1 MNEHEAIETVNPRLL
16 TEVLQSAG
24 YRTNQVEQNGAV
36 QLLSAS
42 QGIGFALRFGNA
54 GKAPGEYLDFTLS
67 TTLRIE
73 GVLPGGL
80 VAQWNQS
87 RRFSRL
93 TEQSGFLVLDMDVP
107 VAGGVMRNYLQ
118 ANLELWDRLL
128 QEFLLY
134 LRHVIQTENEKAP
147 ANSEEG
153 PAAAERPE
161 ANDALAS

>member
-1 MNEHEAIETVNPRLL
+1 MNEHQAIESVNSALL

-24 YRTNQVEQNGAV
+24 YRTNEVEQNGVV

-42 QGIGFALRFGNA
+42 QGVGFALRFGNV

-67 TTLRIE
+67 TTLRLE
-73 GVLPGGL
+73 GVLPDGL

-107 VAGGVMRNYLQ
+107 IAGGVMRDYLQ
-118 ANLELWDRLL
+118 ASLELWDRLL

-134 LRHVIQTENEKAP
+134 LRHVIQTENAKAP
-147 ANSEEG
+147 AGDGEN
-153 PAAAERPE
+153 PAAVAPREP
-161 ANDALAS
+161 NDALAS